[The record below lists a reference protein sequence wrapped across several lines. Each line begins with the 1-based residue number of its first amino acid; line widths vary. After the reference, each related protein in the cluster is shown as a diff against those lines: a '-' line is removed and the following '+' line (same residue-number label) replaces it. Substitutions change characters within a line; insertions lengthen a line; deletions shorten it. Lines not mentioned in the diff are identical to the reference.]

1 MNKLNL
7 SGSSDGHQSGDKR
20 NNNCENGKRFKW
32 KRPPKRPSRHSRQ
45 TSNYYRMC
53 DKYQCSECFNWLP
66 SETALET
73 HSNKYHKNSK
83 PFVCVTHSN
92 KYHKNSKPFVCVV
105 CKATFFANLSLLNHL
120 SQTHQM
126 SAFACDS
133 CDYKTRTKHHLIQHM
148 ITHSKDRPYKCHFKG
163 CNKSFKRK
171 FELIRHNILH
181 KKRFQCK
188 ECNESFKDN
197 PSLLNHLSL
206 KHKIS
211 LFECDLCCY
220 KTKIKHHLIQHMVT
234 HSNERPFGCHIHG
247 CNQTFKRKDMLI
259 RHERLHHY
267 NENEMSDTVLD
278 EDFSFVDSAEEVMPS
293 RGLNAGHIGHNTGHT
308 IEDQISNNYYVAR
321 EEQSFQLLPYFGYS
335 EEYLSLIHSKTGID
349 AIRRTALQS
358 GLRSCRFRLYIESI
372 YHINKFGVFHT
383 NVDLTIFLE
392 CLPETSEE
400 RITKIAEL
408 RSKYEFEG
416 TYPVRPSL
424 SSTNHHWVLP
434 FRSRSLSTA
443 TEFEGPFED
452 ISTLLE
458 LSQCDHNVVLV
469 SKSFGGQHS
478 LQGIQ
483 LSSDSPSVGKSMD
496 EMCVNSFSCLPFGAL
511 LTTLSGLCL
520 RASTD
525 STARWLKW
533 SGVLWGW
540 ISHQM
545 VETLGVIT
553 AQKNLTPNTENNE
566 VSVGAENGSMF
577 MVSVGYQAINR
588 EKIIPKLYINTAI
601 LKNKN
606 NTIQVSLLIM
616 NPNIS
621 LPEEFIL
628 GNSLTMLSNG
638 IYIGAISLSN
648 L

>member
-1 MNKLNL
+1 MSLSDQSRGHHPMEPIEHTVRTTDKLNAILLQLRQYSHQVVDGCHCQTNHEAITRWNRLNTQFAQHTTPDTTPDTPQPSQPSLPSMTRSDELKACVGSVEWLTCDECEAVFENKLNL

-53 DKYQCSECFNWLP
+53 NKYQCSECFNWLP
-66 SETALET
+66 SETALE
-73 HSNKYHKNSK
+73 
-83 PFVCVTHSN
+83 THSN

-259 RHERLHHY
+259 RHERLH
-267 NENEMSDTVLD
+267 
-278 EDFSFVDSAEEVMPS
+278 
-293 RGLNAGHIGHNTGHT
+293 
-308 IEDQISNNYYVAR
+308 Q
-321 EEQSFQLLPYFGYS
+321 
-335 EEYLSLIHSKTGID
+335 
-349 AIRRTALQS
+349 
-358 GLRSCRFRLYIESI
+358 
-372 YHINKFGVFHT
+372 
-383 NVDLTIFLE
+383 
-392 CLPETSEE
+392 
-400 RITKIAEL
+400 
-408 RSKYEFEG
+408 
-416 TYPVRPSL
+416 
-424 SSTNHHWVLP
+424 
-434 FRSRSLSTA
+434 
-443 TEFEGPFED
+443 
-452 ISTLLE
+452 
-458 LSQCDHNVVLV
+458 
-469 SKSFGGQHS
+469 
-478 LQGIQ
+478 
-483 LSSDSPSVGKSMD
+483 
-496 EMCVNSFSCLPFGAL
+496 
-511 LTTLSGLCL
+511 
-520 RASTD
+520 
-525 STARWLKW
+525 
-533 SGVLWGW
+533 
-540 ISHQM
+540 
-545 VETLGVIT
+545 
-553 AQKNLTPNTENNE
+553 
-566 VSVGAENGSMF
+566 
-577 MVSVGYQAINR
+577 
-588 EKIIPKLYINTAI
+588 
-601 LKNKN
+601 
-606 NTIQVSLLIM
+606 
-616 NPNIS
+616 
-621 LPEEFIL
+621 
-628 GNSLTMLSNG
+628 
-638 IYIGAISLSN
+638 
-648 L
+648 